1 MHLETQAPCRGYF
14 MRLFKAILFCLL
26 IPVLAP
32 ADGAPSSSVAAR
44 SGHVVAS
51 TQQTVGGKTVTT
63 VSELWFTTNRC
74 RVVTRQS
81 NAPVETQL
89 FDGKAMYRWTHGS
102 KSGHTWHPAGLR
114 VVPDIVRPLL
124 GGTALPGRKRAG
136 TGTVAGIRCAVYD
149 GTRKARNGQ
158 DWWKGTLQL
167 RIWESLDR
175 RFPCVIRAEG
185 KDSEG
190 NRVVSEVTKL
200 SLDTPVPA
208 HLFRP
213 PGNVAFY
220 PPARVRSG
228 WRVAGGP
235 IPMSG
240 TVAVH
245 LADSVSSAKAANGR
259 KSVVFEKRRYALDS
273 QALATRA
280 DLEEVRMETHYED
293 GVPKGPALALYFRPE
308 TCKRV
313 ARAAGKARGRYL
325 VILLG
330 GKPVSVTRITAP
342 WIEETRRFAITARS
356 GDEVAHMANY
366 LVKVPTPPKQ

>member
-1 MHLETQAPCRGYF
+1 
-14 MRLFKAILFCLL
+14 MRLIKAILFCLL

-32 ADGAPSSSVAAR
+32 ACAAPASSVAAR

-51 TQQTVGGKTVTT
+51 TRQTVGGKTVTI

-81 NAPVETQL
+81 DAPVETQL
-89 FDGKAMYRWTHGS
+89 FDGQAMYRWTHGA

-114 VVPDIVRPLL
+114 VVPDIVQPLL
-124 GGTALPGRKRAG
+124 AGTTLPGRKRAG
-136 TGTVAGIRCAVYD
+136 TGTVAGTRCAVYD
-149 GTRKARNGQ
+149 GTRKARAGQ
-158 DWWKGTLQL
+158 DWWKGTLRL

-175 RFPCVIRAEG
+175 RFPCVLRAEG
-185 KDSEG
+185 KDSAG
-190 NRVVSEVTKL
+190 NQIVSEVTKL
-200 SLDTPVPA
+200 SLNTPIPD

-213 PGNVAFY
+213 PGNVAFF

-235 IPMSG
+235 IPMAG

-245 LADSVSSAKAANGR
+245 LADGISNANAAKGR
-259 KSVVFEKRRYALDS
+259 KSVVFEKRHYALDP
-273 QALATRA
+273 QALATRS
-280 DLEEVRMETHYED
+280 DLEEVRMETHYQN
-293 GVPKGPALALYFRPE
+293 GVPKGPALALYFRAE
-308 TCKRV
+308 ACKRV

-342 WIEETRRFAITARS
+342 WIEETQRFVIAGRS
-356 GDEVAHMANY
+356 GDEVSQMANY
-366 LVKVPTPPKQ
+366 LVKVPAPRKQ